1 MVFAQNLIIFFT
13 LLFSFV
19 VTIEQVSGR
28 ANKSSLH
35 SVGFHRQKKLFSLF
49 NIVQFQ
55 NDPCQALAA
64 LRTSGTCLSA
74 QECSSQGGTM
84 DGNCASGFGV
94 CCIFTVTGCGG
105 TVTRNCTYVRNMGFP
120 APDTNTGR
128 TCTVN
133 INRAVMDVCQIRL
146 DFGPTTMIPLGTL
159 PGECGGTGDSLTVLS
174 PHSRSQ
180 SAFPPPVCGTL
191 TGQHMYFESG
201 RSGALAGQINIA
213 QGSVAGGRQYNI
225 KVSYISCNSKLR

>member
-105 TVTRNCTYVRNMGFP
+105 TVTRDNCMSKNHITIPSRVVETVTSATAATQDVTERNLPFVVNVR
-120 APDTNTGR
+120 
-128 TCTVN
+128 
-133 INRAVMDVCQIRL
+133 
-146 DFGPTTMIPLGTL
+146 TL
-159 PGECGGTGDSLTVLS
+159 PNEVGRDNAFSGFSLDYKQIPYLS
-174 PHSRSQ
+174 PL
-180 SAFPPPVCGTL
+180 PPHART
-191 TGQHMYFESG
+191 QEDFYFE
-201 RSGALAGQINIA
+201 
-213 QGSVAGGRQYNI
+213 V
-225 KVSYISCNSKLR
+225 